1 MSDAEHA
8 VRAVFFVSDHSGV
21 TAETMGHSL
30 LSQFQSRT
38 FQAQTLPFITSAE
51 KAREALAVINAAAE
65 RTGTRPVIFST
76 LVREEERTIL
86 KQARGL
92 FLDFFDAFLGPL
104 ETELE
109 QKSLHALGRAHGMID
124 LASYMQRID
133 ATNFALANDDGARS
147 REFARADLVLIGVSR
162 TGKTPTCLYL
172 ALQYGVYA
180 ANHPLT
186 EEELETLELPRALRV
201 HRAKLFGLTIAPE
214 RLEQIRSTRR
224 PGSRYSSHQQVSFE
238 LRAAQQ
244 LYSRFTVPH
253 IDTTSSSVEEIASRI
268 LQITGVPRRLRP

>member
-8 VRAVFFVSDHSGV
+8 VRAVFFVSDYSGV